1 MEINEFITNF
11 ADQFDDTDLSEIIEE
26 TKFRDLE
33 EWSSMIALS
42 ILNMIDNQY
51 NVELSFDDMKKAI
64 TVKDLFD
71 IVSNKE
77 KE

>member
-1 MEINEFITNF
+1 MEINEFIANF
-11 ADQFDDTDLSEIIEE
+11 ADQFDDTDAGEIKAE

-42 ILNMIDNQY
+42 VLNMIDNQY
-51 NVELSFDDMKKAI
+51 DVVLSFDDMKKAI
-64 TVKDLFD
+64 TVKDLFN

>member
-1 MEINEFITNF
+1 MELNDFLTNF
-11 ADQFDDTDLSEIIEE
+11 ADQFDDTDAGEIMAE
-26 TKFRDLE
+26 TRFRDLE

-42 ILNMIDNQY
+42 VLNMIDNQY